1 MMMADPT
8 LLGLSVTD
16 LIGFIIVVLAT
27 IALAKGTNMLSRRL
41 LDGRISRTRS
51 KAVARLLQYTV
62 LAFGLYLG
70 FWEVLGLDMTALL
83 ASLGILGIGVALAS
97 QQVLM
102 NAFSGILMSFTKQ
115 VKIDEWVEV
124 SGVPVTGIGK
134 VKDINLMNTV
144 LKDLDGRILYVPNS
158 VMVNN
163 KVINYSRAGIVAVR
177 IPLWLR
183 SMKDFERIKAVVLD
197 VADKDA
203 LILPNVGEE
212 ERSKVNKIFELK
224 SVSRYLER
232 KVDMSQFAPSIII
245 KNIQNEKVEV
255 DIKIWIRD
263 ISKRDEIVTGYLD
276 SLRLR
281 LAEEGIELGDD

>member
-1 MMMADPT
+1 M
-8 LLGLSVTD
+8 LGLSVTD

-27 IALAKGTNMLSRRL
+27 IVLAKGTNMLTRRL
-41 LDGRISRTRS
+41 LDSRISRTQS
-51 KAVARLLQYTV
+51 KAAARLLQYMV
-62 LAFGLYLG
+62 LALGLYLG

-102 NAFSGILMSFTKQ
+102 NAFSGILMSFTKP

-144 LKDLDGRILYVPNS
+144 IKDLDGRILYVPNS

-163 KVINYSRAGIVAVR
+163 KVINYSRAGIVAIRVSV
-177 IPLWLR
+177 WLR
-183 SMKDFERIKAVVLD
+183 SLKDFEGIKNAVLD
-197 VADKDA
+197 VADKDP

-212 ERSKVNKIFELK
+212 ERKKVTKTFELK
-224 SVSRYLER
+224 SVSRYLEK
-232 KVDMSQFAPSIII
+232 KVDLSQFAPSVII
-245 KNIQNEKVEV
+245 KDVQREKVEV

-263 ISKRDEIVTGYLD
+263 ISRKDEIVTGFLD
-276 SLRLR
+276 SLQLR
-281 LAEEGIELGDD
+281 FAKEGIELGDD

>member
-27 IALAKGTNMLSRRL
+27 IALAKGTNMPSRRL

-177 IPLWLR
+177 IPVWLR

-197 VADKDA
+197 VADKDP

>member
-1 MMMADPT
+1 M
-8 LLGLSVTD
+8 LGLSVTD

-27 IALAKGTNMLSRRL
+27 IVLAKGTNMLTRRL
-41 LDGRISRTRS
+41 LDSRISRTQS
-51 KAVARLLQYTV
+51 KAAARLLQYMV
-62 LAFGLYLG
+62 LALGLYLG

-102 NAFSGILMSFTKQ
+102 NAFSGILMSFTKP

-144 LKDLDGRILYVPNS
+144 IKDLDGRILYVPNS

-177 IPLWLR
+177 VSVWLR
-183 SMKDFERIKAVVLD
+183 SLKDFEGIKNAVLD
-197 VADKDA
+197 VADKDP

-212 ERSKVNKIFELK
+212 ERKKVTKTFELK
-224 SVSRYLER
+224 SVSRYLEK
-232 KVDMSQFAPSIII
+232 KVDLSQFAPSVII
-245 KNIQNEKVEV
+245 KDVQREKVEV

-263 ISKRDEIVTGYLD
+263 ISRKDEIVTGFLD
-276 SLRLR
+276 SLQLR
-281 LAEEGIELGDD
+281 FAKEGIELGDD

>member
-51 KAVARLLQYTV
+51 KALARLLQYTV
-62 LAFGLYLG
+62 LAFGMYLG

-177 IPLWLR
+177 IPVWLR

-197 VADKDA
+197 VADKDP

>member
-62 LAFGLYLG
+62 LAFGMYLG

-177 IPLWLR
+177 VPVWLR

-197 VADKDA
+197 VADKDP

>member
-1 MMMADPT
+1 M
-8 LLGLSVTD
+8 LGLSVTD

-27 IALAKGTNMLSRRL
+27 IVLAKGTNMLTRRL
-41 LDGRISRTRS
+41 LDSRISRTQS
-51 KAVARLLQYTV
+51 KAAAMLLQYMV
-62 LAFGLYLG
+62 LALGLYLG

-83 ASLGILGIGVALAS
+83 ASLGILGIGVTLAS

-102 NAFSGILMSFTKQ
+102 NAFSGILMSFTKP

-144 LKDLDGRILYVPNS
+144 IKDLDGRILYVPNS

-163 KVINYSRAGIVAVR
+163 KVINYSRAGIVAIRVSV
-177 IPLWLR
+177 WLR
-183 SMKDFERIKAVVLD
+183 SLKDFEGIKNAVLD
-197 VADKDA
+197 VADKDP

-212 ERSKVNKIFELK
+212 ERKKVTKTFELK
-224 SVSRYLER
+224 SVSRYLEK
-232 KVDMSQFAPSIII
+232 KVDLSQFAPSVII
-245 KNIQNEKVEV
+245 KDVQREKVEV

-263 ISKRDEIVTGYLD
+263 ISRKDEIVTGFLD
-276 SLRLR
+276 SLQLR
-281 LAEEGIELGDD
+281 FAKEGIELGDD

>member
-62 LAFGLYLG
+62 LAFGMYLG

-177 IPLWLR
+177 IPVWLR

-197 VADKDA
+197 VADKDP

>member
-1 MMMADPT
+1 MADPT

-27 IALAKGTNMLSRRL
+27 IVLAKGTNMLTRRVLDSR
-41 LDGRISRTRS
+41 IPRTQS
-51 KAVARLLQYTV
+51 KAVARLLQYVV
-62 LAFGLYLG
+62 LAIGLYLG

-102 NAFSGILMSFTKQ
+102 NAFSGILMSFTKP

-124 SGVPVTGIGK
+124 SGVPATGMGK

-163 KVINYSRAGIVAVR
+163 KVINYSRAGIVALR
-177 IPLWLR
+177 IPVWLR
-183 SMKDFERIKAVVLD
+183 SLKDFDRIKEIVLD
-197 VADKDA
+197 VADKDP
-203 LILPNVGEE
+203 LILPHVGEE
-212 ERSKVNKIFELK
+212 EQRNVNRTFELS
-224 SVSRYLER
+224 SVRRYLEK
-232 KVDMSQFAPSIII
+232 KVNLSQFSPTIII
-245 KNIQNEKVEV
+245 KDIQREKVKV

-263 ISKRDEIVTGYLD
+263 IARKDEIVTGYLD
-276 SLRLR
+276 ALRIR
-281 LAEEGIELGDD
+281 FGKEGIEFGDD